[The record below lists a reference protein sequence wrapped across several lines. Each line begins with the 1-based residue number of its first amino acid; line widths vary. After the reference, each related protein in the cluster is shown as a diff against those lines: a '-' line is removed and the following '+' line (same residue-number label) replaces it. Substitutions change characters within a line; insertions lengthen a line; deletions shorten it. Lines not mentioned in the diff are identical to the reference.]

1 MKNKDNVVGELY
13 MIENLKEKT
22 VSPLRIRTIPK
33 AYEEIKKLDSNTSFT
48 MAALRNMCKSGE
60 IPTFKIGNKTLLNF
74 DFLLDALACQAG
86 A

>member
-1 MKNKDNVVGELY
+1 MTENKNNI
-13 MIENLKEKT
+13 MTN
-22 VSPLRIRTIPK
+22 PPRIRTLPK

-48 MAALRNMCKSGE
+48 MAALRNMCRNGE

-74 DFLLDALACQAG
+74 DLLLDTLACQAG